1 MEVETETGPR
11 PRLEQSTTQV
21 RPRLQ
26 TAEPAVARCPLAH
39 AEAELQMQAYSQP
52 IHRKSAKAVCNWK
65 HTTRRISKPL
75 RACFYLAARAPSP
88 LDARTAHAHAMLMHA
103 VKVELH
109 NHRPHTTPNTTRSTR
124 ARALA
129 FATSTCCHA
138 PRRHTRHRGPCHAP
152 KRRAGQAAASAN
164 ARRLSLG
171 RSPRACAKGI
181 ARLGLALL
189 KETVA
194 VQYRAGGRASETRG
208 AHERRGSFI
217 RGMHASGMPMPVFF
231 S

>member
-1 MEVETETGPR
+1 MQKQNCRCRHTAS
-11 PRLEQSTTQV
+11 QSTRNRRKPSATGNT
-21 RPRLQ
+21 LLG
-26 TAEPAVARCPLAH
+26 ALANHYVH
-39 AEAELQMQAYSQP
+39 AFTWP
-52 IHRKSAKAVCNWK
+52 
-65 HTTRRISKPL
+65 
-75 RACFYLAARAPSP
+75 ARALAPRRTHAN
-88 LDARTAHAHAMLMHA
+88 ARTAHAHAMLMHA